1 MTIGNGLELELIKQQ
16 IAQLC
21 AFSLGR
27 QKIEELQPSF
37 SPLLIAKENRR
48 IAEALQAVIQ
58 FGPMPFYGIRD
69 LSRSLHTVL
78 RDGVCTPQELIQAAD
93 HARGVS
99 GAQSYLKSRN
109 CRVRKFMSWPIR
121 CSRIWKWPSSWNAA
135 LPRMA
140 KCWTVH
146 HRN

>member
-99 GAQSYLKSRN
+99 GAQSYLKSVELP
-109 CRVRKFMSWPIR
+109 CPEIHELADTMQPHLEVAQQL
-121 CSRIWKWPSSWNAA
+121 NAA

>member
-48 IAEALQAVIQ
+48 IYRL
-58 FGPMPFYGIRD
+58 
-69 LSRSLHTVL
+69 
-78 RDGVCTPQELIQAAD
+78 
-93 HARGVS
+93 
-99 GAQSYLKSRN
+99 
-109 CRVRKFMSWPIR
+109 
-121 CSRIWKWPSSWNAA
+121 
-135 LPRMA
+135 
-140 KCWTVH
+140 
-146 HRN
+146 